1 MNAVIAIAVIA
12 TVLVLTF
19 GLGLFAV
26 RRVTMDPEQFIVGGR
41 SFGAVFLWLLLA
53 GEIYTSFAFLGAA
66 GWAYGRGAPAF
77 YILCYGTVAYILSYF
92 LLPPIWRLARRHD
105 LLTGPDFFVQ
115 QYGSRG
121 LGALVALVG
130 FVFLVPYVTLQ
141 LTGVQVLLG
150 IAGYGALNSLGA
162 VAIAFALVV
171 AFVFGTG
178 LRGVA
183 WASVVKDAL
192 VLIAVVFAGVALPIR
207 FFGSPAAVVDHL
219 LAKYPHWTTLT
230 GDTSNN
236 GVIWFVSTVVLTA
249 LGFFMWPQS
258 AAAIYSAKSEDT
270 LRRNAIALP
279 LYQLMFLFVY
289 FAGYTALLVMPG
301 LKGPAADQSFML
313 VIAKYYSPWVLGFI
327 AAAGCLAG
335 LVPASVQ
342 ILAAASIVSKNV
354 LGDML
359 GLAKSSEDQTRAT
372 RTLVLV
378 VALLAFVFWAY
389 AKTTLVG
396 LLLISYNG
404 ITQLFPGAVLS
415 FARVRPSPAGVA
427 AGILTGIA
435 ALAIFALRGET
446 IVAGINIGMVA
457 LALNFAVTLA
467 VGYLVNLRVP
477 ALATEGGSE

>member
-1 MNAVIAIAVIA
+1 
-12 TVLVLTF
+12 
-19 GLGLFAV
+19 
-26 RRVTMDPEQFIVGGR
+26 MDPEQFIVGGR

-92 LLPPIWRLARRHD
+92 LLPPIWRLAKRHD

-141 LTGVQVLLG
+141 LTGVQVLLT

-162 VAIAFALVV
+162 VAIAFGLVA

-178 LRGVA
+178 LRGAA

-219 LAKYPHWTTLT
+219 LAKHPHWTTLT

-279 LYQLMFLFVY
+279 LYQLMFVFVY

-313 VIAKYYSPWVLGFI
+313 VIAKYYSPWVLGFV

-359 GLAKSSEDQTRAT
+359 GLAKSSADQTRAT
-372 RTLVLV
+372 RLLVLV
-378 VALLAFVFWAY
+378 VALLAFVFWAF
-389 AKTTLVG
+389 ANTTLVG

-427 AGILTGIA
+427 AGIVAGIV
-435 ALAIFALRGET
+435 ALAAFAFTGTT
-446 IVAGINIGMVA
+446 IVAGLNIGLVA

-467 VGYLVNLRVP
+467 VGYVLNVRFPSP
-477 ALATEGGSE
+477 APEATSE